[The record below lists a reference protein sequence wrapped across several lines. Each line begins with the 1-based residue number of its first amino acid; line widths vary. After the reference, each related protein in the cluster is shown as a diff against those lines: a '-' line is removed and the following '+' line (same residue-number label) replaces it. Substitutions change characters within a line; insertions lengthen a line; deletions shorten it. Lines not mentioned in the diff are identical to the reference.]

1 MAKPYQKFRSV
12 HKFEKKRKKTSVKRD
27 HGLDSSR
34 VAPAQD
40 GVAVERDLS
49 FEIPI
54 SAPASAAT
62 SDDFGDRRCGTGI
75 DTAFLTST
83 DRVQQWKQNE
93 DDLQP
98 ILTSASERKMRT
110 LAMECED
117 SDPLASAATYVIAD
131 LSAVNRLLERTDMPW
146 GRFD

>member
-12 HKFEKKRKKTSVKRD
+12 HKFKKKRKKTSVKRD

-40 GVAVERDLS
+40 GVAAERDLS
-49 FEIPI
+49 FEILI

-75 DTAFLTST
+75 YTAFLAST
-83 DRVQQWKQNE
+83 NRAQQRKQTE

-98 ILTSASERKMRT
+98 TINFR
-110 LAMECED
+110 
-117 SDPLASAATYVIAD
+117 
-131 LSAVNRLLERTDMPW
+131 ERT
-146 GRFD
+146 